1 MTKIKVGRLSA
12 DIFENI
18 FCSAYGEKTPIS
30 ELAQIVPMSN
40 NQVVL
45 NVYDEALITQ
55 VLKVL
60 ESAGQ

>member
-1 MTKIKVGRLSA
+1 MIKIKVGRLSS

-30 ELAQIVPMSN
+30 ELSQIVPMSN

-45 NVYDEALITQ
+45 NVYDETLI
-55 VLKVL
+55 
-60 ESAGQ
+60 S